1 MKNTHLC
8 ILIMLLCFNSIIY
21 SQEKKLDSLITI
33 TSVIADSS
41 NIDLATDFIY
51 QLSLDEKYDIA
62 LSYSEKFLKKSRSLK
77 YHKGTGR
84 VYIEKANIYNIT
96 DASFKEYNKGIAV
109 TNNNKSII
117 QHRLG
122 NFEKSIN
129 LLLEANIYY
138 EKLNDSISLADTFN
152 NIGNVYKSLKQ
163 YQLAKKYYKKSIII
177 KRKNKLKTLG
187 SSLNNLA
194 STHID
199 IKETDSAITILNES
213 LKESKLQKDSR
224 SISGTYN
231 AFGRIYFDK
240 KNYSKAKEYFEAS
253 MFVGG
258 KIEYKS
264 RLIATKHAL
273 TSIGIKTN
281 NLTEA
286 EKHLNEAR
294 VLSQELNAISHLLV
308 NYKYAAQLDSAKG
321 NFENAY
327 AWQKKYQTLFNEKTE
342 EEKRKNVSIAEQKLK
357 NQQEQQKILEEQR
370 LEEQKTNEKLLLRKV
385 YTYATIAAFIIAI
398 VFILFIIKR
407 RSKRAK

>member
-1 MKNTHLC
+1 MMRQK
-8 ILIMLLCFNSIIY
+8 
-21 SQEKKLDSLITI
+21 TI
-33 TSVIADSS
+33 
-41 NIDLATDFIY
+41 
-51 QLSLDEKYDIA
+51 LSLLNK
-62 LSYSEKFLKKSRSLK
+62 
-77 YHKGTGR
+77 
-84 VYIEKANIYNIT
+84 
-96 DASFKEYNKGIAV
+96 YNKGIAV

-122 NFEKSIN
+122 NLEKSIN
-129 LLLEANIYY
+129 LLLKANIYY

-163 YQLAKKYYKKSIII
+163 YKSAKKYYKKSIII
-177 KRKNKLKTLG
+177 KRKNKLKNLG

-199 IKETDSAITILNES
+199 IKETDSAITILNEA
-213 LKESKLQKDSR
+213 LKESKLQNDSR
-224 SISGTYN
+224 SMSGTYN
-231 AFGRIYFDK
+231 AFGRIYLDK
-240 KNYSKAKEYFEAS
+240 KDYTEAKKYFEAS

-258 KIEYKS
+258 KVEYKS

-273 TSIGIKTN
+273 TTIGIKTH

-294 VLSQELNAISHLLV
+294 VIAKELNSISHLLT

-327 AWQKKYQTLFNEKTE
+327 EWQKKYQTLFNEKTE

-357 NQQEQQKILEEQR
+357 NEHEQQKILEEQR
-370 LEEQKTNEKLLLRKV
+370 LQEQKTNEKLLLRKV
-385 YTYATIAAFIIAI
+385 YTYATIAAFVIAI
-398 VFILFIIKR
+398 IFIVFIIKR
-407 RSKRAK
+407 RSKLVK